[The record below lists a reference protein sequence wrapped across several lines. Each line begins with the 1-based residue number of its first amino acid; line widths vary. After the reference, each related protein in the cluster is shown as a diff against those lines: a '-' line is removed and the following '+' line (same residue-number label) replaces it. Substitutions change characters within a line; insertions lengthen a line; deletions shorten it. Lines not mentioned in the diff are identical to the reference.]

1 MRETVNLTLEA
12 HPDIELGRERRPL
25 EAFLTFPEAGINED
39 TGIFLLIDGLGGRAN
54 SQYQSDELRP
64 FVADTFNCVA
74 VGVNYFGIARNE
86 VLNITPEF
94 LYNFNRIYGLNL
106 SLESFKLVQGED
118 DIYRVIAEAVIG
130 RGITSVDVRCQP
142 TLETGRGE
150 YQSWGFLPAI
160 DCLQV
165 VGEVLKTYPL
175 NPGRIMAYGSGYG
188 GYIAL
193 LLGKF
198 APHTF
203 SVIMERGAYCRS
215 ELKHIACGEVMEA
228 DYIYSFAI
236 RFSDLR
242 FTIAA
247 GSKNP
252 WTIED
257 ELSLAYFSDSHRR
270 IRSLLAEGPRMVS
283 PTRYYILHAEDD
295 DIVPVADK
303 DLLVERLRD
312 YAPVYYQR
320 VPGSGGEREVLD
332 DSVVKEEN
340 GKENGAKDLFPLLDL
355 NKASD
360 RDLLQCLSQVEQDE
374 SIPEKRDT
382 DFTLNSR
389 YIFDCGEK
397 HYEFSFA
404 DSYELQVTL
413 RDKP

>member
-1 MRETVNLTLEA
+1 MGETVNLTLEA

-74 VGVNYFGIARNE
+74 IGVNYFGIARNE

-106 SLESFKLVQGED
+106 SLESFKLVQSED

-257 ELSLAYFSDSHRR
+257 ELSPAYFSDSHRR

-303 DLLVERLRD
+303 DRLVDSLRN

-320 VPGSGGEREVLD
+320 LPGQGRGALD
-332 DSVVKEEN
+332 DNGDREEN
-340 GKENGAKDLFPLLDL
+340 GEKELFTLPDLS
-355 NKASD
+355 KASD
-360 RDLLQCLSQVEQDE
+360 RELLQCLSQVEQDAAD
-374 SIPEKRDT
+374 SQNRDT
-382 DFTLNSR
+382 DFSMNSR
-389 YIFDCGEK
+389 YVFDCGEK
-397 HYEFSFA
+397 LYEFSFA
-404 DSYELQVTL
+404 DSCDLQVSL